1 MGFGLE
7 LHGRKRAVMIAAGCR
22 SALRWVTVVLLIAA
36 VGCSTEHAKQKSAD
50 TPRGGDSSATASTGV
65 KNDAKAGVAHHDA
78 SRSAVAKN
86 DAKAGVAH
94 HDASRS
100 AVAKNNAKAGVA
112 RHDASPAGPMNRVR
126 LTQHG
131 CIRFEPQWSD
141 IHVGQ
146 SLEWY
151 SELKSTVTIHV
162 SAGAFDKTEYVVG
175 PGAMV
180 STGPARAAGSY
191 SIGSEP
197 AACQGAPLGARGSGP
212 GVTVEG
218 ATPHQ

>member
-7 LHGRKRAVMIAAGCR
+7 LHGRKRSAMIAVVCR
-22 SALRWVTVVLLIAA
+22 SALRWVMAGLLIAA
-36 VGCSTEHAKQKSAD
+36 VGCGTKNVKGKSAE
-50 TPRGGDSSATASTGV
+50 THSGIDSSATASSGV
-65 KNDAKAGVAHHDA
+65 KSDAKAGAARHEA
-78 SRSAVAKN
+78 SRSAGAK
-86 DAKAGVAH
+86 H
-94 HDASRS
+94 E
-100 AVAKNNAKAGVA
+100 AKAGVA
-112 RHDASPAGPMNRVR
+112 RHDASPAGAMNRVR

-162 SAGAFDKTEYVVG
+162 SGGAFDKTEYVVG

-180 STGPARAAGSY
+180 STGPARASGSY
-191 SIGSEP
+191 SVWSEP